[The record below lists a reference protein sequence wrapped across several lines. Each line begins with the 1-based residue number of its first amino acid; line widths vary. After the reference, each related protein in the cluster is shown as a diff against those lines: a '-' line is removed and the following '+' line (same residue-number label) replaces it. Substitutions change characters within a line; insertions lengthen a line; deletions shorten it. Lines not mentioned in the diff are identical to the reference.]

1 MSAFFQKHPSE
12 RDLALFAGGESG
24 PFARWRVERH
34 LESCP
39 RCKEEVASFFRLQQE
54 LSPLAELP
62 DVDWNSLAESIEQ
75 ALPAATTDSLEAPS
89 KSLVPAWGYGLGAVA
104 TAALLAFVLQSP
116 WTQTA
121 QEPVVETASLE
132 MRQEKLD
139 QPVALSEAFEGPE
152 ADKEAD
158 ALAKEERAP
167 VAAPSVQPAEAGLRA
182 RAAASTPSAP
192 IPSAP
197 LLADSARADLDAP
210 DDWADFTEIVAVS
223 DDGVLTI
230 TEVYAD

>member
-1 MSAFFQKHPSE
+1 VSAFFQKHPSE

-39 RCKEEVASFFRLQQE
+39 RCKEEVAGFFRLQQE

-75 ALPAATTDSLEAPS
+75 ALPTATTESLEAPS
-89 KSLVPAWGYGLGAVA
+89 KSLVPAWGYGLGAAA

-116 WTQTA
+116 WTQTS
-121 QEPVVETASLE
+121 QEPVAETASLE

-139 QPVALSEAFEGPE
+139 QPVELREAFEAPE
-152 ADKEAD
+152 AEMEAD
-158 ALAKEERAP
+158 RESDRAARREAEAQAKEERAP
-167 VAAPSVQPAEAGLRA
+167 ASRPAPVLA
-182 RAAASTPSAP
+182 AP
-192 IPSAP
+192 IPSAA
-197 LLADSARADLDAP
+197 LLADAAVAP
-210 DDWADFTEIVAVS
+210 NDWENFTEIVAVS
-223 DDGVLTI
+223 DDGILTI
-230 TEVYAD
+230 TEVYGD